1 MTVIF
6 GILAMLNMRKSFFP
20 EIPPRIITIAVAYPG
35 ASPAEMEEGV
45 TTKIEQA
52 VEGLSGIKKI
62 TSSSEENLAS
72 IRIEAYEDTDMD
84 ELLTDVE
91 NTVNSINSFPVGA
104 EKPIVRKLKVGEM
117 GGTAAFLA
125 LTGPDDLWELKAKA
139 EQVKNDFLASPFVSQ
154 IQVVGYP
161 DVEISVEV
169 KEEKLLEYGLRFDQ
183 VVAAVRGNNLDLSAG
198 TIKTNEEEYLIRM
211 RGRETMADEIGNIVL
226 RANNEGEFI
235 RLSNVAEVKFQF
247 ADRPMK
253 SFLDGKRAV
262 TLIVNKLPDEDL
274 GGIADFVRNYSSEFN
289 TKNPGYN
296 LRIIFQFEEMLQ
308 ERIDLLT
315 SNGWQGFLLVML
327 CLGFF
332 LSLRVSF
339 WVAFGIPIS
348 FLGLFAIGWV
358 YGMTINMISLF
369 GMIIV
374 IGILVDDGIVISE
387 NIYAHFERGKSPMRA
402 AIDGT
407 LEVFSCLRS
416 YYGSCFC
423 FAHVC
428 WRTI

>member
-1 MTVIF
+1 
-6 GILAMLNMRKSFFP
+6 
-20 EIPPRIITIAVAYPG
+20 
-35 ASPAEMEEGV
+35 
-45 TTKIEQA
+45 
-52 VEGLSGIKKI
+52 
-62 TSSSEENLAS
+62 
-72 IRIEAYEDTDMD
+72 
-84 ELLTDVE
+84 
-91 NTVNSINSFPVGA
+91 
-104 EKPIVRKLKVGEM
+104 
-117 GGTAAFLA
+117 
-125 LTGPDDLWELKAKA
+125 
-139 EQVKNDFLASPFVSQ
+139 
-154 IQVVGYP
+154 
-161 DVEISVEV
+161 
-169 KEEKLLEYGLRFDQ
+169 
-183 VVAAVRGNNLDLSAG
+183 
-198 TIKTNEEEYLIRM
+198 
-211 RGRETMADEIGNIVL
+211 
-226 RANNEGEFI
+226 
-235 RLSNVAEVKFQF
+235 
-247 ADRPMK
+247 MK

-374 IGILVDDGIVISE
+374 IGILNAE
-387 NIYAHFERGKSPMRA
+387 NLQCERPLMEPWK
-402 AIDGT
+402 
-407 LEVFSCLRS
+407 FSVL
-416 YYGSCFC
+416 
-423 FAHVC
+423 
-428 WRTI
+428 